1 MRSSIPIRR
10 LRGPAFVIL
19 VGLIATL
26 DQWHILSVLRSW
38 PLLVILAGV
47 FMLAER
53 AATREPGPAPRE
65 SQPGDGEPGFTGPR
79 WGA

>member
-1 MRSSIPIRR
+1 MKSSIPIQR

-19 VGLIATL
+19 AGVIAAL
-26 DQWHILSVLRSW
+26 DQWHILSFFRSW
-38 PLLVILAGV
+38 PLFVILTGV

-53 AATREPGPAPRE
+53 AATREPGPAPGASRQ
-65 SQPGDGEPGFTGPR
+65 SDGEPGFTGPR